1 MPRKRSKTLTE
12 AELRLMEIL
21 WVKGSSTVGDVVESL
36 PKGTPLAYTTVL
48 TTLRILEQKKFVR
61 HTKLGRAFTYEP
73 IVDRDQVR
81 SDILK
86 HVVGLFF
93 NDSREL
99 LVVKM
104 LEDGKIDAKELMRLK
119 KLIDESG

>member
-1 MPRKRSKTLTE
+1 
-12 AELRLMEIL
+12 MEIL

-36 PKGTPLAYTTVL
+36 PKRTPLAYTTVL
-48 TTLRILEQKKFVR
+48 TTLRILEQKGFVR

-93 NDSREL
+93 NNSREL

-104 LEDGKIDAKELMRLK
+104 LEDGKIDAQELKRLK
-119 KLIDESG
+119 KLIEESE

>member
-21 WVKGSSTVGDVVESL
+21 WVKGRSTVGDVVESL
-36 PKGTPLAYTTVL
+36 PKAAPLAYTTVL
-48 TTLRILEQKKFVR
+48 TTLRILEQKGFVR
-61 HTKLGRAFTYEP
+61 HTKQGRAFTYQP

-86 HVVGLFF
+86 RVVGLFF
-93 NDSREL
+93 NNSREL

-104 LEDGKIDAKELMRLK
+104 LEDGKIDANELKRLK
-119 KLIDESG
+119 KLIEEGE

>member
-12 AELRLMEIL
+12 AELRLMKVL
-21 WVKGSSTVGDVVESL
+21 WAKGSSTVGDVVESL
-36 PKGTPLAYTTVL
+36 PKRTPLAYTTVL
-48 TTLRILEQKKFVR
+48 TTLRILEQKGFVR

-73 IVDRDQVR
+73 IADRDQVR

-93 NDSREL
+93 NNSREL

>member
-36 PKGTPLAYTTVL
+36 PKRTPLAYTTVL
-48 TTLRILEQKKFVR
+48 TTLRILEQKGFVR

-93 NDSREL
+93 NNSREL

-104 LEDGKIDAKELMRLK
+104 LEDGKIDAKELRRLK

>member
-1 MPRKRSKTLTE
+1 MPRKKSKTLTE
-12 AELRLMEIL
+12 AELRLMEVL
-21 WVKGSSTVGDVVESL
+21 WGKGSSTVGDVVESL

-48 TTLRILEQKKFVR
+48 TTLRILEQKGFVR
-61 HTKLGRAFTYEP
+61 HTKLGRTFTYEP

-81 SDILK
+81 RDILK

-93 NDSREL
+93 NNSREL

-104 LEDGKIDAKELMRLK
+104 LEDGKIDARELKRLK

>member
-21 WVKGSSTVGDVVESL
+21 WANGSSTVGDVVESL
-36 PKGTPLAYTTVL
+36 PKATPLAYTTVL
-48 TTLRILEQKKFVR
+48 TTLRILEQKGFVR

-93 NDSREL
+93 NNSREL

>member
-21 WVKGSSTVGDVVESL
+21 WANGSSTVGDVVESL

-48 TTLRILEQKKFVR
+48 TTLRILEQKGFVR

-93 NDSREL
+93 NNSREL

-104 LEDGKIDAKELMRLK
+104 LEDGKIDARELKRLK
-119 KLIDESG
+119 KLIDESE

>member
-12 AELRLMEIL
+12 AELRLMKVL
-21 WVKGSSTVGDVVESL
+21 WAKGSATVGDVVESL

-48 TTLRILEQKKFVR
+48 TTLRILEQKGFVR

-73 IVDRDQVR
+73 IVGRDQVR
-81 SDILK
+81 RDILK

-93 NDSREL
+93 NNSREL
-99 LVVKM
+99 LVVNM